1 MKFIIFFILL
11 MLALTGDIGGIII
24 FIVVAIYFWLTKDKG
39 GDGRP
44 PMMRH

>member
-1 MKFIIFFILL
+1 MKIILIVIIILCIITLRWDILL
-11 MLALTGDIGGIII
+11 LMA
-24 FIVVAIYFWLTKDKG
+24 VVAIYFWLTKDKG